1 MESSPSDTKGAA
13 ARTPTTEASTLSPF
27 HLIMKIRRDLA
38 RALQGLPGASLPA
51 HCPTIVL
58 RFRGSTPGPP
68 IPLIFRANTDPL
80 EGAGEG
86 SGGVGTSRGL
96 VEHQSQE
103 VGPAE
108 GDSRQQG

>member
-1 MESSPSDTKGAA
+1 MESSPKDTKRSAEQA
-13 ARTPTTEASTLSPF
+13 PIMEASTLSSF
-27 HLIMKIRRDLA
+27 HMIMKIRRDLA

-51 HCPTIVL
+51 HCPPIIL

-86 SGGVGTSRGL
+86 SGEIGPSRGL

-103 VGPAE
+103 VGHAE
-108 GDSRQQG
+108 GDSHQQG

>member
-1 MESSPSDTKGAA
+1 MKSLPRGTEKSA
-13 ARTPTTEASTLSPF
+13 ARTPTTETSTLSSF
-27 HLIMKIRRDLA
+27 DLIRKICRDLA

-51 HCPTIVL
+51 HCPPIIL

-86 SGGVGTSRGL
+86 SGEIGPSKGS

-103 VGPAE
+103 VGHAE
-108 GDSRQQG
+108 GDSHQQG